1 LRNVSIGDSLA
12 AKRQLSR
19 KTSTTLQCYI
29 MLALP
34 IIGFFV
40 FTLYPILWSFRW
52 SLFAYN
58 GVAHE
63 ARFVGLD
70 NFISVFTK
78 DAAYWTS
85 WKNTILF
92 AVLKLALEIPLAMIL
107 ALILNQR
114 FKLTG
119 FYRSVYYLPSVVSV
133 AIIGLVFSNMFNYF
147 GIINALLQNLGLI
160 AEPIDWLAD
169 REKAI
174 MVIVIASAWN
184 TFGVNTMYILAALTG
199 VPREVYE
206 AARLDG
212 ASPTRT
218 FFSITLPLIIPVFQT
233 VLLLAMLGSL
243 SINDF
248 ILTLTGGGPSG
259 STHSV
264 MSHMTRQF
272 VPGFTENA
280 RPAIGYGC
288 AMSLTTTVILSFIT
302 VGYKRLANYL
312 KEKY

>member
-92 AVLKLALEIPLAMIL
+92 AVLKLAIRQNDLCVVLYRVVEDFLLGGKHAEKKR
-107 ALILNQR
+107 NE
-114 FKLTG
+114 KL
-119 FYRSVYYLPSVVSV
+119 
-133 AIIGLVFSNMFNYF
+133 
-147 GIINALLQNLGLI
+147 Q
-160 AEPIDWLAD
+160 
-169 REKAI
+169 
-174 MVIVIASAWN
+174 
-184 TFGVNTMYILAALTG
+184 
-199 VPREVYE
+199 
-206 AARLDG
+206 
-212 ASPTRT
+212 
-218 FFSITLPLIIPVFQT
+218 
-233 VLLLAMLGSL
+233 
-243 SINDF
+243 
-248 ILTLTGGGPSG
+248 
-259 STHSV
+259 
-264 MSHMTRQF
+264 
-272 VPGFTENA
+272 
-280 RPAIGYGC
+280 
-288 AMSLTTTVILSFIT
+288 
-302 VGYKRLANYL
+302 
-312 KEKY
+312 